1 MLLTRSGYPRG
12 NGSGGVPPLLSF
24 ERLIRDHGAIA
35 AAAAALVRALQANMV
50 PAELAEGVA
59 RLDAELTPHL
69 AIEDEQIYP
78 LLLGSKDAG
87 QRVTAHEAIEAYAA
101 LSPTWRTF
109 VAKWD
114 EATIAAD
121 RERFTADLDL
131 ILEMI
136 RGRVRSENETLYPMA
151 LRAAHIRLRCA

>member
-1 MLLTRSGYPRG
+1 M
-12 NGSGGVPPLLSF
+12 LSF
-24 ERLIRDHGAIA
+24 ERLIRDHSVIA
-35 AAAAALVRALQANMV
+35 AAAAALVRALQANAV
-50 PAELAEGVA
+50 PAELAEAVE
-59 RLDAELTPHL
+59 RLDAVLTPHV

-78 LLLGSKDAG
+78 LLLASKDAG
-87 QRVTAHEAIEAYAA
+87 QRVAAREAIEAYATLGA
-101 LSPTWRTF
+101 SWRAF

-114 EATIAAD
+114 EAAIAAD
-121 RERFTADLDL
+121 HKRFAADLDV

>member
-1 MLLTRSGYPRG
+1 MAPAALL
-12 NGSGGVPPLLSF
+12 PLLSF
-24 ERLIRDHGAIA
+24 ERLIRDHGVIA
-35 AAAAALVRALQANMV
+35 AAAAALVRALQANAG
-50 PAELAEGVA
+50 PAELVGAVE

-78 LLLGSKDAG
+78 LLLASKDAG
-87 QRVTAHEAIEAYAA
+87 QRMTAREAIEAYATLGA
-101 LSPTWRTF
+101 SWRTF
-109 VAKWD
+109 MAKWD
-114 EATIAAD
+114 ETAIAAD
-121 RERFTADLDL
+121 QESFAADLDE